1 MRGGVRGGVSVDLA
15 LGGGVGKRE
24 LGALVMQVCRLA
36 TQGPIS
42 QMQLVMQLCTLELQ
56 VTKLMMP
63 ICRLLMKDCGCDIAS
78 CHRVGGIRP

>member
-1 MRGGVRGGVSVDLA
+1 MMQVCRLA
-15 LGGGVGKRE
+15 TQAPISQRQ
-24 LGALVMQVCRLA
+24 LVMQVCRLA